1 MAKKALIVSFS
12 FEQEPEAFEA
22 LRERG
27 VEPILLAESER
38 KGWGQQELIDYWNA
52 LPEKPEGLSL
62 IPL

>member
-38 KGWGQQELIDYWNA
+38 KGWGQQEPVSYTHLDVYKRQVK
-52 LPEKPEGLSL
+52 EEQK
-62 IPL
+62 